1 MGMNEHGFL
10 ARFRETRALVIIRE
24 WKLKGSGVEALKSYS
39 VTRQKTRKRMGFGH
53 ENWVKLGSFL
63 VFKDALNL
71 QVLLYKQLI
80 YFPNWV
86 RLVVFMFLG
95 RKAD

>member
-1 MGMNEHGFL
+1 MNEHGFL

-53 ENWVKLGSFL
+53 ENWVKLGSFSRFH
-63 VFKDALNL
+63 VFGEEGGLATNIEKRQKTGAGL
-71 QVLLYKQLI
+71 K
-80 YFPNWV
+80 
-86 RLVVFMFLG
+86 
-95 RKAD
+95 